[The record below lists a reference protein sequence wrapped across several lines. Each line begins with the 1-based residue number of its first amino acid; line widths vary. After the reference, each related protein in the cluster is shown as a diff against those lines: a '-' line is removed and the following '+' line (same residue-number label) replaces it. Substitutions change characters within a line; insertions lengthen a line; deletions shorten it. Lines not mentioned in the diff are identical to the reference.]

1 MGKDTKEKESK
12 CKYPID
18 YEKSIIDNKFQ
29 RLQKTGE
36 ESFTPILIKCWIIYI
51 NPKDSA
57 SLNKII
63 KDKFS
68 LDSTDFRHLK
78 KFNKYVVEDREN
90 KEKKVMRL
98 KCLLC
103 SLDYINDKSTIE
115 QILSDGGIVY
125 DKIDIADIPKNKP
138 FDKDVNREWSERYW
152 PILTIVSIFVD
163 PIEDKIKGI
172 SFDERNDLNPVGHS
186 IMNCIDNIAESELQR
201 RHQLKS
207 MIDKPQESASGE
219 SPPDGDIANN
229 NYLCLNYHVYT
240 THEPCTMCSM
250 ALIHSRIS
258 KLVYIKDSPVT
269 GSINPSSGNG
279 YCIQKSCILNWK
291 YEAWKYIGDDELINS
306 GIKLID
312 DDCINV

>member
-152 PILTIVSIFVD
+152 PIVW
-163 PIEDKIKGI
+163 KGNPLI
-172 SFDERNDLNPVGHS
+172 QEMNQLGNEFKMDIDLKY
-186 IMNCIDNIAESELQR
+186 
-201 RHQLKS
+201 LK
-207 MIDKPQESASGE
+207 
-219 SPPDGDIANN
+219 
-229 NYLCLNYHVYT
+229 
-240 THEPCTMCSM
+240 
-250 ALIHSRIS
+250 
-258 KLVYIKDSPVT
+258 KLVELSKDIKNDHVSFT
-269 GSINPSSGNG
+269 GVFV
-279 YCIQKSCILNWK
+279 
-291 YEAWKYIGDDELINS
+291 
-306 GIKLID
+306 IKK
-312 DDCINV
+312 